1 MSQENDTREK
11 AINELLMV
19 GTAKLFGASNK
30 LIAFQLGLDLL
41 NMFTKKK

>member
-1 MSQENDTREK
+1 MSEEDMKEK
-11 AINELLMV
+11 VINEMLMV

>member
-1 MSQENDTREK
+1 MKEK
-11 AINELLMV
+11 AINEMLMV

>member
-1 MSQENDTREK
+1 MSEEDMKEK
-11 AINELLMV
+11 TINEMLMV
-19 GTAKLFGASNK
+19 GTAKLFGVSNK

>member
-1 MSQENDTREK
+1 MNQENDTREK
-11 AINELLMV
+11 AINELLMASV
-19 GTAKLFGASNK
+19 AKLGGASNK

>member
-1 MSQENDTREK
+1 MSEEDMKEK
-11 AINELLMV
+11 AINEMLMV

>member
-1 MSQENDTREK
+1 MSEEDMKEK
-11 AINELLMV
+11 AINEMLMV
-19 GTAKLFGASNK
+19 GTAKLLGASNK